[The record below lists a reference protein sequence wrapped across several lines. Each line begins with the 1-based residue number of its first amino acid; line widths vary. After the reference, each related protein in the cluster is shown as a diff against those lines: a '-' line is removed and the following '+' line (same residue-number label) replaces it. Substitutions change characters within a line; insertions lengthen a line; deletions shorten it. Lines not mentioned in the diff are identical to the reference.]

1 MKRVMP
7 LLSVL
12 LLLVTIFPA
21 TGRAQ
26 TQTGTVEGKV
36 VDDQGAVLPGAT
48 LTLTGVTGAQ
58 TAVTDAVGMYRFVG
72 VAPGTYALKTELTGF
87 LPQEVRAVE
96 VGLGKTAGVDFT
108 LKIGGLAEQVDVRAT

>member
-1 MKRVMP
+1 MNRMMRLVP
-7 LLSVL
+7 L
-12 LLLVTIFPA
+12 LLLLSAVFPA

-36 VDDQGAVLPGAT
+36 VDEQGAVLPGAT

-58 TAVTDAVGMYRFVG
+58 TAVTDAEGTYRFVG

-87 LPQEVRAVE
+87 LPQEVRAVV

-108 LKIGGLAEQVDVRAT
+108 LKIGGLAEQV